1 MASILF
7 TVGFAFPQIELP
19 SGGDQPSDDP
29 IEPRG
34 RPPFIPPPGA
44 RQAST
49 CGKLKIE
56 MNLIFYNLI

>member
-34 RPPFIPPPGA
+34 RPPFLPPPGA

-56 MNLIFYNLI
+56 N